1 MSIFREPRLAFFV
14 HIIYTDIIQFTKE
27 GAEMSAKPV
36 SPANDMTVGPEWK
49 KILFFAL
56 PIMAGQFL
64 QQLYNTVDGI
74 VVGNFVSE
82 AALGAVGACTTLSF
96 LFLSIS
102 NGFGMGCG
110 VMISQLFGAKRM
122 DDVKRA
128 VSTGLILLTAM
139 GLAAMLLG
147 RFGAQWLVTSV
158 LNISESHLIELSV
171 TYFSIV
177 SLGMVFQ
184 FLYNCVASILRA
196 VGDSKATLYFLCVSA
211 VMNLILD
218 VVFVAYFD
226 WGVAGAAIATVI
238 SQIACVIVCFIYM
251 FSKYPMFRFH
261 RGEFRFSPD
270 LGKLCLK
277 LGAPMT
283 LQQAIVSC
291 GNVIMQRLVNY
302 FGEVT
307 MAAFT
312 CGMRIENYAMI
323 PAMGFN
329 SAMSM
334 FTGQNIGANKPDRIE
349 RGWRSAVK
357 MAMCVT
363 FVIATV
369 LFVGAYP
376 LSALFGVDGEAQLQA
391 VDYIRFVSY
400 MMLIFSV
407 YLTTN
412 GVVQGS
418 GDALYASICSFSTL
432 GVRVALAYALVF
444 LFNFDY
450 HVLWRCIPIGWM
462 FAMILALHYFLK
474 GKWKN
479 KSVIG
484 GLAK

>member
-1 MSIFREPRLAFFV
+1 
-14 HIIYTDIIQFTKE
+14 
-27 GAEMSAKPV
+27 MSAKV
-36 SPANDMTVGPEWK
+36 TSPANDMTVGIEWK
-49 KILFFAL
+49 QILLFAL

-82 AALGAVGACTTLSF
+82 AALGAVGACTTLAF
-96 LFLSIS
+96 LFLAFSI
-102 NGFGMGCG
+102 GFGNGCG
-110 VMISQLFGAKRM
+110 VMVAQLYGAKRM
-122 DDVKRA
+122 DEVKQA
-128 VSTGLILLTAM
+128 VSTCLILLFSM
-139 GLAAMLLG
+139 GLAMTFIG
-147 RFGAQWLVTSV
+147 WFGAPFLIRYV
-158 LNISESHLIELSV
+158 LDISTDYLAELSV
-171 TYFSIV
+171 TYFTIYSF
-177 SLGMVFQ
+177 GMVFQ

-211 VMNLILD
+211 VMNLALDIL
-218 VVFVAYFD
+218 FVAGFN

-238 SQIACVIVCFIYM
+238 SQIACVVVCFVYM
-251 FSKYPMFRFH
+251 FAKYPMFRFAK
-261 RGEFRFSPD
+261 GEFRFSAD
-270 LGKLCLK
+270 LGRLCLQ

-291 GNVIMQRLVNY
+291 GNVVMQRLVNY
-302 FGEVT
+302 FGETT

-312 CGMRIENYAMI
+312 CGLRIENYCMI

-334 FTGQNIGANKPDRIE
+334 FTGQNIGAGKLDRIE

-357 MAMCVT
+357 MAMTVT
-363 FVIATV
+363 FVIATI
-369 LFVGAYP
+369 LFIGAYP

-412 GVVQGS
+412 GVIQGS

-444 LFNFDY
+444 LFDFDY
-450 HVLWRCIPIGWM
+450 HVLWRCIPIGWL
-462 FAMILALHYFLK
+462 FAMILALHYFIK
-474 GKWKN
+474 GKWRH

-484 GLAK
+484 GITT

>member
-1 MSIFREPRLAFFV
+1 
-14 HIIYTDIIQFTKE
+14 
-27 GAEMSAKPV
+27 MSAKGV
-36 SPANDMTVGPEWK
+36 SPANDMTVGTEWK
-49 KILFFAL
+49 KILLFAL

-82 AALGAVGACTTLSF
+82 AALGAVGACTSLAF
-96 LFLSIS
+96 LFLAFS

-110 VMISQLFGAKRM
+110 VMISQLFGAGRM
-122 DDVKRA
+122 DDVRRA
-128 VSTGLILLTAM
+128 VATGLILLGGM
-139 GLAAMLLG
+139 GFIAMLAG
-147 RFGAQWLVTSV
+147 YFGADWLVSHV
-158 LNISESHLIELSV
+158 LNLKQEALAKTAVS
-171 TYFSIV
+171 YFSIYA
-177 SLGMVFQ
+177 LGMVFQ

-211 VMNLILD
+211 VMNLVLDIL
-218 VVFVAYFD
+218 FVAGFH
-226 WGVAGAAIATVI
+226 WGVAGAAVATVL
-238 SQIACVIVCFIYM
+238 SQIACVLVCFVYM
-251 FSKYPMFRFH
+251 FAKYPMFRFAK
-261 RGEFRFSPD
+261 GEFRFD
-270 LGKLCLK
+270 LRLGLLCLK
-277 LGAPMT
+277 LGAPMS

-291 GNVIMQRLVNY
+291 GNVVMQRLVNH
-302 FGEVT
+302 FGETT

-312 CGMRIENYAMI
+312 CGLRIENYCMI
-323 PAMGFN
+323 PALGFN

-334 FTGQNIGANKPDRIE
+334 FTGQNIGAGKLDRIE

-357 MAMCVT
+357 LSLLVT
-363 FVIATV
+363 LVIATA
-369 LFVGAYP
+369 LFAGAYP

-400 MMLIFSV
+400 MMLIFTV

-432 GVRVALAYALVF
+432 GVRVALAYTLVF
-444 LFNFDY
+444 FFDFDY
-450 HVLWRCIPIGWM
+450 HVLWRCIPVGWV
-462 FAMILALHYFLK
+462 FAAILALHYFLT

-484 GLAK
+484 GISK

>member
-1 MSIFREPRLAFFV
+1 MSRKS
-14 HIIYTDIIQFTKE
+14 D
-27 GAEMSAKPV
+27 
-36 SPANDMTVGPEWK
+36 SPANDMTVGTEWK
-49 KILFFAL
+49 QILLFAL

-82 AALGAVGACTTLSF
+82 AALGAVGACTTLAF
-96 LFLSIS
+96 LFLAVA
-102 NGFGMGCG
+102 NGFSMGCG

-122 DDVKRA
+122 DDVRRA
-128 VSTGLILLTAM
+128 VSTGLILLGGM
-139 GLAAMLLG
+139 GVAAMLLG
-147 RFGAQWLVTSV
+147 YFGASRLVITV
-158 LNISESHLIELSV
+158 LDITDEKLAELSV
-171 TYFSIV
+171 AYFSLY
-177 SLGMVFQ
+177 SLGLVFQ
-184 FLYNCVASILRA
+184 FLYNCIASILRA

-211 VMNLILD
+211 VMNLVLD
-218 VVFVAYFD
+218 VLFVAVFH
-226 WGVAGAAIATVI
+226 WGVAGAAIATVL
-238 SQIACVIVCFIYM
+238 SQIVCVIVCFVYM
-251 FSKYPMFRFH
+251 LAKYPMFRFGK
-261 RGEFRFSPD
+261 GEFRFAPD
-270 LGKLCLK
+270 LGRLCLK

-291 GNVIMQRLVNY
+291 GNVAMQRLVNS

-312 CGMRIENYAMI
+312 CGLRIENYCMI

-334 FTGQNIGANKPDRIE
+334 FTGQNIGAGKPERIE

-357 MAMCVT
+357 MAMLVT

-369 LFVGAYP
+369 LFAGAYP

-418 GDALYASICSFSTL
+418 GDALYASVCSFSTL
-432 GVRVALAYALVF
+432 GIRVALAYTLVF
-444 LFNFDY
+444 FFDFDY
-450 HVLWRCIPIGWM
+450 HVLWRCIPIGWL
-462 FAMILALHYFLK
+462 FAMILALHYFLT
-474 GKWKN
+474 GRWRN

-484 GLAK
+484 GITK

>member
-1 MSIFREPRLAFFV
+1 
-14 HIIYTDIIQFTKE
+14 
-27 GAEMSAKPV
+27 MSAKGI
-36 SPANDMTVGPEWK
+36 SPANDMTVGTEWK
-49 KILFFAL
+49 KILLFSL

-82 AALGAVGACTTLSF
+82 AALGAVGACTTLAF
-96 LFLSIS
+96 LFLALS

-110 VMISQLFGAKRM
+110 VMISQLFGAGRM

-139 GLAAMLLG
+139 GLIATLLG
-147 RFGAQWLVTSV
+147 WFGADWLVM
-158 LNISESHLIELSV
+158 HLLDLKEEKLAKLAV
-171 TYFSIV
+171 AYFSIY

-196 VGDSKATLYFLCVSA
+196 VGDSRATLYFLCVSA
-211 VMNLILD
+211 VMNLVLD
-218 VVFVAYFD
+218 IWFVAGLQ
-226 WGVAGAAIATVI
+226 WGVAGAAVATVL
-238 SQIACVIVCFIYM
+238 SQVACVIVCFVYM
-251 FSKYPMFRFH
+251 FAKYPMFRFGS
-261 RGEFRFSPD
+261 GEFRFDPA
-270 LGKLCLK
+270 LGMTCLK
-277 LGAPMT
+277 LGTPMS

-291 GNVIMQRLVNY
+291 GNVLMQRLVNY
-302 FGEVT
+302 FGETT

-312 CGMRIENYAMI
+312 CGLRIENYCMI
-323 PAMGFN
+323 PALGFN

-334 FTGQNIGANKPDRIE
+334 FTGQNIGAGRLDRIE

-357 MAMCVT
+357 MSLLVT

-369 LFVGAYP
+369 LFAGAYP
-376 LSALFGVDGEAQLQA
+376 LSALFGVEGEAQYQA

-400 MMLIFSV
+400 MMLIFTV

-432 GVRVALAYALVF
+432 GVRVALAYTLVF
-444 LFNFDY
+444 FFDFDY
-450 HVLWRCIPIGWM
+450 HVLWRCIPVGWV
-462 FAMILALHYFLK
+462 FAAGLALHYFLK

-484 GLAK
+484 GISK

>member
-1 MSIFREPRLAFFV
+1 MSS
-14 HIIYTDIIQFTKE
+14 K
-27 GAEMSAKPV
+27 AK
-36 SPANDMTVGPEWK
+36 SPANDMTVGTEWK
-49 KILFFAL
+49 QILFFAL

-82 AALGAVGACTTLSF
+82 AALGAVGACTSLAF
-96 LFLSIS
+96 LFLALS

-110 VMISQLFGAKRM
+110 VMISQLYGAKRM

-128 VSTGLILLTAM
+128 VSTGLILLTFM
-139 GLAAMLLG
+139 GLVVTLLG
-147 RFGAQWLVTSV
+147 WFGADWLVF
-158 LNISESHLIELSV
+158 HLLDLKEEKLTKLAVS
-171 TYFSIV
+171 YFSIY

-196 VGDSKATLYFLCVSA
+196 VGDSRATLYFLCVSA
-211 VMNLILD
+211 VMNLVLD
-218 VVFVAYFD
+218 IWFVAGLR
-226 WGVAGAAIATVI
+226 WGVAGAAVATVL
-238 SQIACVIVCFIYM
+238 SQIACVIVCFVYM
-251 FSKYPMFRFH
+251 FAKYPMFRF
-261 RGEFRFSPD
+261 RTGEFRFD
-270 LGKLCLK
+270 GQLGLLCLK

-291 GNVIMQRLVNY
+291 GNVVMQRLVNY
-302 FGEVT
+302 FGETT

-312 CGMRIENYAMI
+312 CGLRIENYCMI
-323 PAMGFN
+323 PALGFN

-334 FTGQNIGANKPDRIE
+334 FTGQNIGAGKPERIE

-357 MAMCVT
+357 MGMLVT
-363 FVIATV
+363 FCIATV
-369 LFVGAYP
+369 LFIGAYP

-407 YLTTN
+407 YLITN

-432 GVRVALAYALVF
+432 GVRVALAYTLVF
-444 LFNFDY
+444 FFDFDY

-462 FAMILALHYFLK
+462 FAMILALHYFLT
-474 GKWKN
+474 GKWRN

-484 GLAK
+484 GISD

>member
-1 MSIFREPRLAFFV
+1 
-14 HIIYTDIIQFTKE
+14 
-27 GAEMSAKPV
+27 
-36 SPANDMTVGPEWK
+36 
-49 KILFFAL
+49 
-56 PIMAGQFL
+56 
-64 QQLYNTVDGI
+64 
-74 VVGNFVSE
+74 
-82 AALGAVGACTTLSF
+82 
-96 LFLSIS
+96 
-102 NGFGMGCG
+102 
-110 VMISQLFGAKRM
+110 
-122 DDVKRA
+122 
-128 VSTGLILLTAM
+128 
-139 GLAAMLLG
+139 
-147 RFGAQWLVTSV
+147 
-158 LNISESHLIELSV
+158 
-171 TYFSIV
+171 
-177 SLGMVFQ
+177 
-184 FLYNCVASILRA
+184 
-196 VGDSKATLYFLCVSA
+196 
-211 VMNLILD
+211 
-218 VVFVAYFD
+218 
-226 WGVAGAAIATVI
+226 
-238 SQIACVIVCFIYM
+238 
-251 FSKYPMFRFH
+251 
-261 RGEFRFSPD
+261 
-270 LGKLCLK
+270 
-277 LGAPMT
+277 
-283 LQQAIVSC
+283 
-291 GNVIMQRLVNY
+291 MQRLVNY

-349 RGWRSAVK
+349 RGWRSAIK
-357 MAMCVT
+357 MAICVT

-369 LFVGAYP
+369 LFIGAYP

-474 GKWKN
+474 DKWKN

>member
-1 MSIFREPRLAFFV
+1 MSP
-14 HIIYTDIIQFTKE
+14 
-27 GAEMSAKPV
+27 KPV
-36 SPANDMTVGPEWK
+36 SPANDMTVGSEWK
-49 KILFFAL
+49 KILLFAL

-96 LFLSIS
+96 LFLAIS

-139 GLAAMLLG
+139 GLVSMLLG
-147 RFGAQWLVTSV
+147 YFGARALVTKV
-158 LNISESHLIELSV
+158 LDISQPHLIELSV
-171 TYFSIV
+171 GYFSIYA
-177 SLGMVFQ
+177 LGMVFQ

-211 VMNLILD
+211 VMNLVLD
-218 VVFVAYFD
+218 VLFVAVFR
-226 WGVAGAAIATVI
+226 WGVEGAAIATVI
-238 SQIACVIVCFIYM
+238 SQIACVIVCFVYM
-251 FSKYPMFRFH
+251 FVKYPMFRFGK
-261 RGEFRFSPD
+261 GEFRFSPD
-270 LGKLCLK
+270 LGMLCLK

-312 CGMRIENYAMI
+312 CGLRIENYAMI

-334 FTGQNIGANKPDRIE
+334 FTGQNIGAGKPDRIA
-349 RGWRSAVK
+349 RGWKAAV
-357 MAMCVT
+357 AMSMLVT
-363 FVIATV
+363 FIIATV
-369 LFVGAYP
+369 LFAGAYP

-400 MMLIFSV
+400 MMLIFTV

-412 GVVQGS
+412 GVVQGC

-432 GVRVALAYALVF
+432 GIRVALAYTLVF
-444 LFNFDY
+444 FFNFDY

-462 FAMILALHYFLK
+462 FAMMLALHYFLT
-474 GKWKN
+474 GRWKH

-484 GLAK
+484 GITK